1 MYIKIHINV
10 YIYIHNRHR
19 VLFNTNVSTCHYFS
33 RLPKS
38 ALGRDY
44 ALHPLPQ
51 GRDLGV
57 SPCGGMGGEESLAG
71 LPGDP
76 VARRSTGSFHGD
88 FHVFFGHCPDMTKRL
103 LWKNQPCMIYIV
115 IWLNMVIFRSYMKLP
130 EDPEVSRGKF
140 NVLQ

>member
-88 FHVFFGHCPDMTKRL
+88 FHVFFWTLSGHDEALAMEKSAMYDLHCDLAKYGDFP
-103 LWKNQPCMIYIV
+103 
-115 IWLNMVIFRSYMKLP
+115 
-130 EDPEVSRGKF
+130 
-140 NVLQ
+140 